1 MFYSHTFLARKGPL
15 GTVWCAAHL
24 QHRLKKSH
32 YTSTDISSTVE
43 RIMYPE
49 VPIALRMSGH
59 LLLGVVRIY
68 SKKVDYLYQD
78 YNFFLITIRKAFAP
92 VEVNLPEDAT
102 HAPFDSVTLP
112 NTFKLDAL
120 NLDDDFSYDGAQ
132 DNHLRSEEEITLTC
146 GNQIPIGRDP
156 YIAITFDEGIL
167 RDSIGLKDASVSGAS
182 PMKED
187 PRPSLPVDPTVGFQ
201 DPGPEE
207 TEMLNEDSFPQNV
220 PEIEVMRDAA
230 HDFHADNISPWPD
243 QGNDVL
249 EPDRLLEQ
257 QIINEKEILPP
268 AAEEILV
275 SGGQSLPSQQ
285 HGEPVSSASSDKAP
299 DVFDSHVS
307 FGHASP
313 ELAMRST
320 PPVGQPKA
328 RPRKRKQ
335 LYDESTVLTNKFMK
349 AALDNCSDLLRKRKC
364 CPSSALDVW
373 KSNNRLRKEKIFLEP
388 LMTGLCADLCNVYTR
403 DFITVKPH
411 LVNMEEAC
419 PEPIV
424 AESPPMHDLDTE
436 IECLRNYEGP
446 DCSNILPEI
455 MGSPNRFMASE
466 TRFTSSP
473 YRRDDLTP
481 ASAGNLGSQSEPQL
495 GTTVGTG
502 VQPTPDLAA
511 STGTLGSESETP
523 MTFLGECLGFEN
535 TGLSDIPEV
544 MNSAEAD
551 DLSFLASEDYTPTKI
566 QTTQG
571 VDVLSGTTRKV
582 AQYLK
587 GKSSVTPISEDIS
600 GDLILNK
607 LVEGKIR
614 KVCARMFYETLP
626 CNITMLHTCFTYLP
640 FDGGYWYEN
649 NFHAEESELS
659 LGLLAVFWV
668 YSPVTNISALH
679 LSEMETRLFYRVPNL
694 QFVKYP
700 INKGRASELELTNE
714 KLDCEKGSGL
724 AAIKL
729 SANTQTIDRALSCS

>member
-146 GNQIPIGRDP
+146 DQIPIGRDP

-614 KVCARMFYETLP
+614 KVCARMFYETLVLKCCGLVDVQQAEP
-626 CNITMLHTCFTYLP
+626 YGDITLKLTP
-640 FDGGYWYEN
+640 K
-649 NFHAEESELS
+649 
-659 LGLLAVFWV
+659 
-668 YSPVTNISALH
+668 
-679 LSEMETRLFYRVPNL
+679 LFKDQL
-694 QFVKYP
+694 
-700 INKGRASELELTNE
+700 
-714 KLDCEKGSGL
+714 
-724 AAIKL
+724 
-729 SANTQTIDRALSCS
+729 

>member
-146 GNQIPIGRDP
+146 DQIPIGRDP

-201 DPGPEE
+201 DPGTEE
-207 TEMLNEDSFPQNV
+207 TEMLNEDSFPQNI

-230 HDFHADNISPWPD
+230 HDFHADNISLWPD

-335 LYDESTVLTNKFMK
+335 LYDESTVLTNK
-349 AALDNCSDLLRKRKC
+349 
-364 CPSSALDVW
+364 
-373 KSNNRLRKEKIFLEP
+373 
-388 LMTGLCADLCNVYTR
+388 
-403 DFITVKPH
+403 
-411 LVNMEEAC
+411 
-419 PEPIV
+419 
-424 AESPPMHDLDTE
+424 
-436 IECLRNYEGP
+436 YE
-446 DCSNILPEI
+446 
-455 MGSPNRFMASE
+455 F
-466 TRFTSSP
+466 
-473 YRRDDLTP
+473 
-481 ASAGNLGSQSEPQL
+481 
-495 GTTVGTG
+495 
-502 VQPTPDLAA
+502 
-511 STGTLGSESETP
+511 
-523 MTFLGECLGFEN
+523 
-535 TGLSDIPEV
+535 
-544 MNSAEAD
+544 
-551 DLSFLASEDYTPTKI
+551 
-566 QTTQG
+566 
-571 VDVLSGTTRKV
+571 
-582 AQYLK
+582 
-587 GKSSVTPISEDIS
+587 
-600 GDLILNK
+600 
-607 LVEGKIR
+607 
-614 KVCARMFYETLP
+614 
-626 CNITMLHTCFTYLP
+626 
-640 FDGGYWYEN
+640 
-649 NFHAEESELS
+649 
-659 LGLLAVFWV
+659 
-668 YSPVTNISALH
+668 
-679 LSEMETRLFYRVPNL
+679 
-694 QFVKYP
+694 
-700 INKGRASELELTNE
+700 
-714 KLDCEKGSGL
+714 
-724 AAIKL
+724 
-729 SANTQTIDRALSCS
+729 

>member
-102 HAPFDSVTLP
+102 HAPFDFVTLP

-120 NLDDDFSYDGAQ
+120 NLDDDFSYDRAQ
-132 DNHLRSEEEITLTC
+132 GNHLRSEEEITLTC
-146 GNQIPIGRDP
+146 GH
-156 YIAITFDEGIL
+156 FE
-167 RDSIGLKDASVSGAS
+167 DSIGLKDASDQ
-182 PMKED
+182 D
-187 PRPSLPVDPTVGFQ
+187 PHPSLPVDPTVGFQ
-201 DPGPEE
+201 DPGLEE
-207 TEMLNEDSFPQNV
+207 PEMLNEDSFPQNI

-230 HDFHADNISPWPD
+230 HDFHADNISLWPD
-243 QGNDVL
+243 QGNGVL

-299 DVFDSHVS
+299 DVFDSHGMHHLNWQCVQR
-307 FGHASP
+307 HLLASQKLDQ
-313 ELAMRST
+313 E
-320 PPVGQPKA
+320 
-328 RPRKRKQ
+328 RKQ

-373 KSNNRLRKEKIFLEP
+373 KSNNRLRKEKFFLEP
-388 LMTGLCADLCNVYTR
+388 LMTGFRADLCNLYAR

-411 LVNMEEAC
+411 LVNVEEAC

-424 AESPPMHDLDTE
+424 AE
-436 IECLRNYEGP
+436 
-446 DCSNILPEI
+446 
-455 MGSPNRFMASE
+455 
-466 TRFTSSP
+466 
-473 YRRDDLTP
+473 RDDFTP

-495 GTTVGTG
+495 GTTVGIG

-511 STGTLGSESETP
+511 STGALGSELETL
-523 MTFLGECLGFEN
+523 MTFLGERLGFEN

-566 QTTQG
+566 QTTLG
-571 VDVLSGTTRKV
+571 VDILSGTTRKV

-614 KVCARMFYETLP
+614 KVCARMFYETLVLKCCGLVDVQQAEP
-626 CNITMLHTCFTYLP
+626 YGDITLKLTP
-640 FDGGYWYEN
+640 K
-649 NFHAEESELS
+649 
-659 LGLLAVFWV
+659 
-668 YSPVTNISALH
+668 
-679 LSEMETRLFYRVPNL
+679 LFKDQL
-694 QFVKYP
+694 
-700 INKGRASELELTNE
+700 
-714 KLDCEKGSGL
+714 
-724 AAIKL
+724 
-729 SANTQTIDRALSCS
+729 

>member
-1 MFYSHTFLARKGPL
+1 MSVEGETGSHGRSAEETNHLNRSKKKIKGSTEIEDDNVGENNVGHEEINMDCAEPKASNTVEDAMVDIPDKGITTITEANRKDSPIFLSNEEDGSDEEAEEENMKEFEDLQCQIPKIQVPASLLKKARKPWEKCLIVRLLETSVSTQDPSSEAARRVYIGNIPRTVNNDELRQIVEEHGAVEKAEVMYDKYSGRSRFAFITMKTVEDANAAVEKLNGTQIGGPHKVYVGNL
-15 GTVWCAAHL
+15 AKTVTTELLKNFFAEKGKVLSAKVSRVPGTSKSSGFGFVTFSSEEDVEAVISSVNNAL
-24 QHRLKKSH
+24 LEGQKIRHRLKKSH

-146 GNQIPIGRDP
+146 DQIPIGRDP

-167 RDSIGLKDASVSGAS
+167 RDSIGLKDAPVSGAS

-187 PRPSLPVDPTVGFQ
+187 HRPSLPVDPTVGFQ

-207 TEMLNEDSFPQNV
+207 TEMVNEDCFPENI
-220 PEIEVMRDAA
+220 PEI
-230 HDFHADNISPWPD
+230 
-243 QGNDVL
+243 
-249 EPDRLLEQ
+249 EQ

-349 AALDNCSDLLRKRKC
+349 AALDNCSDLLRRGNV
-364 CPSSALDVW
+364 ALLLLW
-373 KSNNRLRKEKIFLEP
+373 MF
-388 LMTGLCADLCNVYTR
+388 
-403 DFITVKPH
+403 
-411 LVNMEEAC
+411 
-419 PEPIV
+419 
-424 AESPPMHDLDTE
+424 
-436 IECLRNYEGP
+436 
-446 DCSNILPEI
+446 
-455 MGSPNRFMASE
+455 
-466 TRFTSSP
+466 
-473 YRRDDLTP
+473 
-481 ASAGNLGSQSEPQL
+481 GSQ
-495 GTTVGTG
+495 
-502 VQPTPDLAA
+502 
-511 STGTLGSESETP
+511 
-523 MTFLGECLGFEN
+523 
-535 TGLSDIPEV
+535 I
-544 MNSAEAD
+544 
-551 DLSFLASEDYTPTKI
+551 
-566 QTTQG
+566 
-571 VDVLSGTTRKV
+571 
-582 AQYLK
+582 
-587 GKSSVTPISEDIS
+587 
-600 GDLILNK
+600 
-607 LVEGKIR
+607 
-614 KVCARMFYETLP
+614 
-626 CNITMLHTCFTYLP
+626 
-640 FDGGYWYEN
+640 
-649 NFHAEESELS
+649 
-659 LGLLAVFWV
+659 
-668 YSPVTNISALH
+668 
-679 LSEMETRLFYRVPNL
+679 
-694 QFVKYP
+694 
-700 INKGRASELELTNE
+700 
-714 KLDCEKGSGL
+714 
-724 AAIKL
+724 
-729 SANTQTIDRALSCS
+729 ID